1 MANSIKV
8 VDMLKSKLIS
18 SLVVVIIFTII
29 TGCVANED
37 IKGVTD
43 SWNKVME
50 KEYQIEKVLVDN
62 AATRSNTLEE
72 WVQNQQNTIA

>member
-1 MANSIKV
+1 
-8 VDMLKSKLIS
+8 MLKSKLIS